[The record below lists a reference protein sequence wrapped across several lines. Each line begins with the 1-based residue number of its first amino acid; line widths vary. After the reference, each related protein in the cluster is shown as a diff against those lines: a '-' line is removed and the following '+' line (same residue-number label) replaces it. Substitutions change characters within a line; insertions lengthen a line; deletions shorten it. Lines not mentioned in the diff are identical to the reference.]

1 MEVEGEQ
8 FLRRKFLHLF
18 QSYQHTRPGVVIQED
33 AKIHGEQL
41 DNILRKQLQSRGMSN
56 DLVEQRV
63 EEFNAGWLRPAFAY
77 FSEMVKFSKN
87 PEAISE
93 DEFVQF
99 KMSIRDYIRENGV
112 LPPWFEN
119 SLRMSYEKCW
129 ANDKGLLTE
138 DSMELLPGVTSGIK
152 SVCHQHLTEN
162 NNKTID
168 LVTFLCYVKDFYCN
182 EDPNHVSKFIHGYV
196 EQ

>member
-56 DLVEQRV
+56 DLVEKRV

-77 FSEMVKFSKN
+77 FSEMVKFSQN

-112 LPPWFEN
+112 LPPWFED
-119 SLRMSYEKCW
+119 SLRMSYKKCW

-138 DSMELLPGVTSGIK
+138 DSMELLPGKRNIIPDILSGVSLQTVFYRYV
-152 SVCHQHLTEN
+152 SV
-162 NNKTID
+162 
-168 LVTFLCYVKDFYCN
+168 FLLGMGIERVCLRY
-182 EDPNHVSKFIHGYV
+182 SL
-196 EQ
+196 